1 MREVNSEPSVWGSTF
16 SSLDLLFSPSLGP
29 HWNPALLGQ
38 LQKLSTLILDG
49 NHYTSHIKFPYMPS
63 VTTLYIN
70 KNRLNNLPVFVEEI
84 RRKFPNIKSEAL
96 CDLRESM
103 R

>member
-1 MREVNSEPSVWGSTF
+1 MWLSDLLGATPASTP
-16 SSLDLLFSPSLGP
+16 SSLLHSVP

-70 KNRLNNLPVFVEEI
+70 KNKLNNLPVFVEEI
-84 RRKFPNIKSEAL
+84 RRKLPNIK
-96 CDLRESM
+96 
-103 R
+103 